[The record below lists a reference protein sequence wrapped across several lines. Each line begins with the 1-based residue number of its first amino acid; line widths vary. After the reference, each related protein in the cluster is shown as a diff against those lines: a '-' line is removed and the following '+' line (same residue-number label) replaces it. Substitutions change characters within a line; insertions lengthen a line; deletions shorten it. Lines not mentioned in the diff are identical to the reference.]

1 MHSGVLKVASFTS
14 FTKKSLGYFEISSRL
29 STSWKNEDVLTQ
41 FSWKQAEKCCFPSKK
56 KSVQLRLSH
65 QTKPLFTS
73 SPAAPVFVC
82 RVPLRLEQGLCRT
95 RVSKS
100 LLTSRIF
107 FSKERERRAN
117 SESSDPLPPAAPHFL
132 PWVSLFSA
140 MGQLGAFVTRGE
152 MISPLGRDHLDPWA
166 NGRERSKEQFTAE
179 CRGTGGLSQGT
190 VLCTCVK
197 INTNAMGQGRSTAKQ
212 SLFRHLS
219 EFTWLTEIF
228 LLLQL

>member
-1 MHSGVLKVASFTS
+1 MKMSWHSSAG
-14 FTKKSLGYFEISSRL
+14 SRQRN
-29 STSWKNEDVLTQ
+29 SY
-41 FSWKQAEKCCFPSKK
+41 CFPSKK

-82 RVPLRLEQGLCRT
+82 RVPLRSEQGLCRT
-95 RVSKS
+95 RVSKR

-107 FSKERERRAN
+107 FPRKERRAN
-117 SESSDPLPPAAPHFL
+117 SEPSDPLPPAAPHFL

-197 INTNAMGQGRSTAKQ
+197 INTNAMGQGREHCKAVSLQTFIRVHMVNWNISAPTALIH
-212 SLFRHLS
+212 SV
-219 EFTWLTEIF
+219 
-228 LLLQL
+228 

>member
-14 FTKKSLGYFEISSRL
+14 FTKKSLGYFEISLRL

-82 RVPLRLEQGLCRT
+82 RVPLRSEQGLCRT
-95 RVSKS
+95 RVSKR

-107 FSKERERRAN
+107 FPRKER
-117 SESSDPLPPAAPHFL
+117 
-132 PWVSLFSA
+132 
-140 MGQLGAFVTRGE
+140 GE
-152 MISPLGRDHLDPWA
+152 LILSPLTPCLLQPHTSSLECLCSQPWA
-166 NGRERSKEQFTAE
+166 SW
-179 CRGTGGLSQGT
+179 GL
-190 VLCTCVK
+190 L
-197 INTNAMGQGRSTAKQ
+197 
-212 SLFRHLS
+212 
-219 EFTWLTEIF
+219 
-228 LLLQL
+228 